1 MTPERFETIIT
12 GVPLW
17 LLREY
22 GQELGGRPEG
32 DGALRGEGWRM
43 TLAQADDYAIG
54 SLRVGRVRMQIEGE
68 AEAVAG
74 LRRALEPKLLRGG
87 G

>member
-22 GQELGGRPEG
+22 GQELGGRPES

-54 SLRVGRVRMQIEGE
+54 SLRVGQVRMQIEGE
-68 AEAVAG
+68 AQAVAG